1 MGSFIFLIFIGI
13 FIYKIVKAAEKSN
26 PKNLGRPNQQRV
38 QQSQVQ
44 PQTYQS
50 KQRQPQQNAYY
61 YNEQQ
66 RATKQRLQQKYGQ
79 NTNMARQA
87 KGDILSRAKE
97 NVLENEPDKV
107 AQELHAEVCRD
118 YREQAAA
125 KPDVQVHMEQ
135 SHDGEPYGESDILK
149 RVNDLMVTGYS
160 GEMKFERDFIAEGVE
175 MLNGFGI

>member
-13 FIYKIVKAAEKSN
+13 FIYRIVKAAEKSN
-26 PKNLGRPNQQRV
+26 PKNQGRPNQQRV

-44 PQTYQS
+44 PQAYQS

-79 NTNMARQA
+79 NTNTARQA

-97 NVLENEPDKV
+97 NVQENEPDKV